1 MEVVAQ
7 RVFEPFYMWLDI
19 SFLVLFIGLLSPHLP
34 RLVFFLFLQYQH
46 IQFGLVHLVVLLFR

>member
-19 SFLVLFIGLLSPHLP
+19 AFLVVFAGLLLYKKKYTT
-34 RLVFFLFLQYQH
+34 VIVGFLA
-46 IQFGLVHLVVLLFR
+46 